1 MKRPEILL
9 VNPWIHDFA
18 AYDLWAKPLGL
29 LVLASKLRREGWE
42 PSLVDCLDPDHPA
55 MPRPKLKE
63 HAHGRFFRSPLPKPE
78 ALEHV
83 PRSFS
88 RYGVY
93 PEFVEKDLW
102 SIKPPRVI
110 LVTGLMTYWYRGVQ
124 ETVLLL
130 KKVFP
135 QVPVLLG
142 GIYASL
148 LPDHAKQYSGAD
160 EIVIGLGETA
170 LDSALQRLA
179 DVSPTE
185 SSDPVKLEF
194 TPALDLLRTARFLP
208 LLTSRG
214 CPFKCAYCASGKLSP
229 FFVRRDLP
237 EVVQEIEGAVK
248 RFGVRDIALYDD
260 AFLVDAA
267 NHALPILEAAAE
279 RFPGLRW
286 HSPNGL
292 HAAAIDSKV
301 AQAMKKA
308 GFETIR
314 IGLESSVDDFHRQTG
329 GKTDIKS
336 FISAVRNLKEA
347 GFLRP
352 QIGAYLLV
360 GMPGQSARQIED
372 DVDRVLEAGAFP
384 KLAEYSPIPGTPM
397 WKDAIKFSRYPIEQE
412 PLFHN
417 CTLLPTA
424 EPDVDSEFLRKT
436 RQRIRA
442 YVDSGSTSAGDVFQQ
457 F

>member
-1 MKRPEILL
+1 MNKPEILL

-18 AYDLWAKPLGL
+18 AYDLWARPMGL

-42 PSLVDCLDPDHPA
+42 PRLVDCLDPDHPA
-55 MPRPKLKE
+55 MRRAKLKE
-63 HAHGRFFRSPLPKPE
+63 HAHGRFSRSPLPKPE
-78 ALEHV
+78 ALEHI

-88 RYGVY
+88 RYGVH
-93 PEFVEKDLW
+93 PEFIEKDLL
-102 SIKPPRVI
+102 SISSPSAI

-130 KKVFP
+130 KKIFP
-135 QVPVLLG
+135 QTPVLLG
-142 GIYASL
+142 GVYASL
-148 LPDHAKQYSGAD
+148 LPDHAKQHSGAD
-160 EIVIGLGETA
+160 EIVIGPGETGLA
-170 LDSALQRLA
+170 SALQSLTGINWA
-179 DVSPTE
+179 G
-185 SSDPVKLEF
+185 SSDPTELEF
-194 TPALDLLRTARFLP
+194 SPALDLLRVVRFLP

-214 CPFKCAYCASGKLSP
+214 CPFRCAYCASSKISP
-229 FFVRRDLP
+229 FFVRRDP
-237 EVVQEIEGAVK
+237 VAVFQEIEDAVK
-248 RFGVRDIALYDD
+248 RFGVNNIALYDD

-267 NHALPILEAAAE
+267 NHALPILEAAAK

-292 HAAAIDSKV
+292 HAAAINQKV
-301 AQAMKKA
+301 ALAMKKG

-329 GKTDIKS
+329 GKTNMMG
-336 FISAVRNLKEA
+336 FISAVRHLKEA
-347 GFLRP
+347 GFSRG

-360 GMPGQSARQIED
+360 GLPGQSTQQIED

-384 KLAEYSPIPGTPM
+384 KLAEYSPIPGTSM
-397 WKDAIKFSRYPIEQE
+397 WKDAIKSSQYSIEQE

-424 EPDVDSEFLRKT
+424 EPGVDAEFLRRT
-436 RQRIRA
+436 RQRIRS
-442 YVDSGSTSAGDVFQQ
+442 YVDSRSFDSGEIFQ
-457 F
+457 

>member
-42 PSLVDCLDPDHPA
+42 PRLVDCLDPDHPA
-55 MPRPKLKE
+55 MPRTKLKE
-63 HAHGRFFRSPLPKPE
+63 HAHGRFFRSPLTKPE
-78 ALEHV
+78 ALEDI

-93 PEFVEKDLW
+93 PELIEKDLL
-102 SIKPPRVI
+102 SINAPRVI
-110 LVTGLMTYWYRGVQ
+110 LVTGLMTYWYLGVQ
-124 ETVLLL
+124 ETVVLL
-130 KKVFP
+130 KKIFP
-135 QVPVLLG
+135 QTPVLLG

-148 LPDHAKQYSGAD
+148 LPDHAQQHSGAD
-160 EIVIGLGETA
+160 EVVIGPGETA
-170 LDSALQRLA
+170 LASTLQRFTGI
-179 DVSPTE
+179 SPTE
-185 SSDPVKLEF
+185 SSDSVKLEF
-194 TPALDLLRTARFLP
+194 TPALDLLRMVRFLP

-214 CPFKCAYCASGKLSP
+214 CPFKCAYCASGTLSP
-229 FFVRRDLP
+229 FFVRRDP
-237 EVVQEIEGAVK
+237 AEVIQEIDDAVK
-248 RFGVRDIALYDD
+248 QFGMRDIALYDD

-267 NHALPILEAAAE
+267 NHALPILDAVAA

-292 HAAAIDSKV
+292 HAAAIDQKV
-301 AQAMKKA
+301 ALAMKKA

-314 IGLESSVDDFHRQTG
+314 IGLESSADEFHRQTG

-336 FISAVRNLKEA
+336 FISAVRHLIEA
-347 GFLRP
+347 GFSRS

-360 GMPGQSARQIED
+360 GMPGQSARQIGD
-372 DVDRVLEAGAFP
+372 DVDRVLEAGAYP
-384 KLAEYSPIPGTPM
+384 KLAEYSPIPDTPM
-397 WKDAIKFSRYPIEQE
+397 WKDAIKSGRYPLEQE

-424 EPDVDSEFLRKT
+424 EPEVDSEFLRKT

-442 YVDSGSTSAGDVFQQ
+442 YVDSGSTSAGGVFQPI
-457 F
+457 